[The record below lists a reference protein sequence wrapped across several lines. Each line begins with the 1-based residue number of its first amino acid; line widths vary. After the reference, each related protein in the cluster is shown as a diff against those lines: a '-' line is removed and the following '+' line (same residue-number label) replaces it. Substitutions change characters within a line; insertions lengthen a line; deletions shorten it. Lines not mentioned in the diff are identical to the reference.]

1 MELTMSLA
9 HLLGATATK
18 IDPANLDEKITGIL
32 AETPALN
39 KFIRENAA
47 LPWRTACAFEIIDGE
62 GERTITH
69 EFVHFKCVIGDDRW
83 CLTLHSKQ
91 KKDSAL
97 LSLYLL
103 PIPANFHLDEFSLFV
118 YAVLELL
125 SSLSHLSYVHLE
137 KHIQDNAWHITSLC
151 FSNGTHS
158 CVPHKFHRAILALT
172 A

>member
-18 IDPANLDEKITGIL
+18 INPADIDEKIAGIL
-32 AETPALN
+32 ADAPAVN
-39 KFIRENAA
+39 KFIRDNPD
-47 LPWRTACAFEIIDGE
+47 LPWKPACAFELIDGD
-62 GERTITH
+62 GQKAVTH
-69 EFVHFKCVIGDDRW
+69 EFVHFKCVIGEDRW

-91 KKDSAL
+91 KKDTTL

-103 PIPANFHLDEFSLFV
+103 PIPADFHFDQFPLFV
-118 YAVLELL
+118 RAVLDLL

-137 KHIQDNAWHITSLC
+137 KYANEKAWHVISLC
-151 FSNGTHS
+151 FSNGTQS
-158 CVPHKFHRAILALT
+158 CVPHKFHRAILALN